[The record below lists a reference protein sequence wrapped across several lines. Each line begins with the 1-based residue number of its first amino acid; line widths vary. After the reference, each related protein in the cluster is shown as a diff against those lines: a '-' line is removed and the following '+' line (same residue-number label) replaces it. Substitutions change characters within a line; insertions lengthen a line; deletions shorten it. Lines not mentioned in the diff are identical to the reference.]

1 MNKKVIAIIFTAIV
15 LIVSGLGT
23 YLYFASEDGQ
33 TSFTKIER
41 EWIEN
46 NKLKLIDISVEND
59 IPVFNYVGEGL
70 VFDFFKD
77 FEANT
82 GLEFNRISY
91 AYSDTINSEYSFKV
105 SKSVKDN
112 QIGVYEDS
120 YILLTTENNK
130 YSDLSEEIKL
140 KIGVFKDDVETIRS
154 YLKNSNN
161 EIKGFNT
168 IKELETALGLNETEA
183 SIDAIMLPKM
193 FALKYALNSKIYIA
207 YLANDLTTN
216 YVIELGK
223 NERLN
228 TIIKKYYRKWKSENY
243 EDEFNK
249 YFTDSYF
256 EFSGIDQNSLASFK
270 GKRYIYGYVEN
281 SPYDYV
287 ISDDLYGANKAILEN
302 FSKVADIEINY
313 KKYSN
318 LSQLLKAFEKD
329 EIDLFFNN
337 TNKSS
342 YDLNGFVATEVYPRE
357 IVVISTNKVSYN
369 IPSLRA
375 LKDKQV
381 AVLENSY
388 IASILTEVGAW
399 KVEYK
404 TIEELAESKEKLI
417 ALDLKNYDYFKA
429 TDFAN
434 YKIEHVEKVDE
445 GYGYTM
451 KSVAN
456 NSTFN
461 EYFNFY
467 LKFMTQNSIID
478 DGINE
483 LTLKTNQSRLIK
495 KVSLIAGLVLVY
507 IASIIFTSQMNKNK
521 QPSMS
526 FKKTEKIKYMDMLT
540 SLKNRNY
547 LNDNIDK
554 WEESKVYPQTI
565 IIIDLNNIAY
575 INDNYG
581 HNAGDEEIREA
592 ANVLIKNQVI
602 NSDIIRTNGNEFLIY
617 LVGYKDRQ
625 IDIYIKK
632 LSKELKELKHGFGAA
647 IGYSMI
653 TDDIKTIDDAI
664 NEATIEMRKVK
675 EEANDSK
682 NQE

>member
-1 MNKKVIAIIFTAIV
+1 MNKKVIALIFTALV
-15 LIVSGLGT
+15 LILSGFGT
-23 YLYFASEDGQ
+23 YYYFTTEDAQ
-33 TSFTKIER
+33 TSFTKMER

-46 NKLKLIDISVEND
+46 NKLKLIDIAVEND

-77 FEANT
+77 FESNT

-91 AYSDTINSEYSFKV
+91 SYSDSIETEYSFKV
-105 SKSVKDN
+105 AKEVKDN
-112 QIGVYEDS
+112 QINIYEDS
-120 YILLTTENNK
+120 YVLLTIENNK
-130 YSDLSEEIKL
+130 YSDLSEITKL
-140 KIGVFKDDVETIRS
+140 KIGVLKEDVESIRS

-161 EIKGFNT
+161 EIKGFST
-168 IKELETALGLNETEA
+168 LKELETALGIDDSEA
-183 SIDAIMLPKM
+183 TIDGVMLPKM
-193 FALKYALNSKIYIA
+193 FALKYALNSKNHIA

-223 NERLN
+223 NDKLN
-228 TIIKKYYRKWKSENY
+228 TIIKKYYKKWKSENY
-243 EDEFNK
+243 EEAFNK

-256 EFSGIDQNSLASFK
+256 EFSGINQNSLASFK
-270 GKRYIYGYVEN
+270 GKRYIYGYTEN
-281 SPYDYV
+281 APYDLT
-287 ISDDLYGANKAILEN
+287 IGDDLYGSNKAILES

-313 KKYSN
+313 KKYAN
-318 LSQLLKAFEKD
+318 LSALMKAFEKD

-337 TNKSS
+337 TKKSS
-342 YDLNGFVATEVYPRE
+342 YDLNGFVATEVYPKE
-357 IVVISTNKVSYN
+357 IVIISSNKVSSN
-369 IPSLRA
+369 ITSLRS

-388 IASILTEVGAW
+388 VASKLTAASAW

-404 TIEELAESKEKLI
+404 TMDELINSKEKII
-417 ALDLKNYDYFKA
+417 ALDLRTYDYYKE
-429 TDFAN
+429 TNFAN
-434 YKIEHVEKVDE
+434 YKIEYTEKETE

-467 LKFMTQNSIID
+467 LKFMTQNSTIA

-483 LTLKTNQSRLIK
+483 LTSKVNQSRLIK

-521 QPSMS
+521 QPSIS

-581 HNAGDEEIREA
+581 HNAGDDEIREA

-632 LSKELKELKHGFGAA
+632 LNKELKELKHGFGAA

-664 NEATIEMRKVK
+664 NEATIEMRKIK
-675 EEANDSK
+675 EEANDTK
-682 NQE
+682 NVE